1 MSAEFEKAV
10 ADVAFLNG
18 EYERAAEMF
27 REGARDGDAM
37 AAFNYGYCLW
47 KGLGVDYDPKEAKSF
62 FAFARELK
70 GGEAAYNLAM
80 LYMRGEGVA
89 KDYRKAYSFM
99 VESAEKGCIEAQL
112 YLGMAYTSG
121 CMFDPD
127 VVAICMIPYHIQEYR
142 DPYFE
147 IEGEVANFEAD
158 EIARYAAVK
167 QDANLAFAWFRKAAY
182 HSPDYVEPLL
192 AKARYLYAK
201 CFSDGLGTE
210 ANSTVAGKIM
220 FIAADSGSE
229 EAKIYIAENK
239 LVREIDGVT
248 YAPNRLF
255 GGNR

>member
-1 MSAEFEKAV
+1 MDIEYEKAV

-18 EYERAAEMF
+18 EYEKAAKMF
-27 REGARDGDAM
+27 LDGARAGEAM

-47 KGLGVDYDPKEAKSF
+47 KGIGVAYDAKEAKSF
-62 FAFARELK
+62 FSFARELT

-80 LYMRGEGVA
+80 LYMRGEGVVR
-89 KDYRKAYSFM
+89 DYRRAFEYM
-99 VESAEKGCIEAQL
+99 VESAEMDCIEAQL

-127 VVAICMIPYHIQEYR
+127 VVGISMIPFHTPEYR

-147 IEGEVANFEAD
+147 LDGDVPDFEAD

-167 QDANLAFAWFRKAAY
+167 QDAHLAFYWFRKAAY
-182 HSPDYVEPLL
+182 HNPDYVEPLL

-210 ANSTVAGKIM
+210 ANAVVAGKLM

-239 LVREIDGVT
+239 LVRELDGYT
-248 YAPNRLF
+248 YSPGRLS
-255 GGNR
+255 GGRR